1 MIKKNKPHS
10 INSVTEL
17 HRILS
22 LPAPEH
28 PLVSVIDLEKVERIN
43 AEDFPTVV
51 FNFYSVWL
59 EKDVKE
65 KIRYGQNFFDFD
77 EGMMIFIAPGQ
88 VLSTINHGKI
98 NGGIGLIFHSDFIRN
113 YPLAK
118 TINNYGYFSYA
129 VNEALHLSEKEEDII
144 KSIMQNISNEYRA
157 NIDKYSQDVIVSH
170 IELLLNYANRFYGRQ
185 FITRK
190 AVNHDLL
197 TRMEQLLNLY
207 FGKKVSLTKGLP
219 TVDHLARELNLSP
232 RYLSDMLRSLTG
244 QNAQQH
250 IHEKLVE
257 KAKEYLTTTNLSVA
271 EIAYELG
278 FEHSQSFSK
287 LFKRKTA
294 FTPLE
299 FKHSFN

>member
-1 MIKKNKPHS
+1 MKKNNPHN
-10 INSVTEL
+10 INSITEL

-22 LPAPEH
+22 LPNPEH
-28 PLVSVIDLEKVERIN
+28 PLVSVVDLEKVHRIN
-43 AEDFPTVV
+43 NKDFTSVV

-65 KIRYGQNFFDFD
+65 KIRYGQNYFDFD

-88 VLSTINHGKI
+88 VLSTINHRKI
-98 NGGIGLIFHSDFIRN
+98 GSGIGLIFHPDFIRN

-118 TINNYGYFSYA
+118 TIKDYGYFSYA

-144 KSIMQNISNEYRA
+144 KSIMQSISNEYRA

-170 IELLLNYANRFYGRQ
+170 IEVLLNYANRFYGRQ

-207 FGKKVSLTKGLP
+207 FDKKESLNKGLP
-219 TVDHLARELNLSP
+219 TVDYLASELNLSP

-271 EIAYELG
+271 EIAYQLG

-287 LFKRKTA
+287 LFKRKTT

>member
-1 MIKKNKPHS
+1 MKTNKPHA

-28 PLVSVIDLEKVERIN
+28 PLVSVVDLEKVHQIN
-43 AEDFPTVV
+43 IEDFTSVV

-59 EKDVKE
+59 EKDVTE
-65 KIRYGQNFFDFD
+65 KIRYGQNYFDFD
-77 EGMMIFIAPGQ
+77 EGTMIFIAPGQ
-88 VLSTINHGKI
+88 VLSAANHKI
-98 NGGIGLIFHSDFIRN
+98 SSGIGLIFHSDFIRN

-144 KSIMQNISNEYRA
+144 NSIMQNISNEYRT
-157 NIDKYSQDVIVSH
+157 NIDKYSQDLIVSH
-170 IELLLNYANRFYGRQ
+170 IEVLLNYANRFYGRQ

-190 AVNHDLL
+190 AANHDLL

-207 FGKKVSLTKGLP
+207 FDKKESLNKGLP
-219 TVDHLARELNLSP
+219 TVDYLASELNLSP

-244 QNAQQH
+244 QNGQQH

-257 KAKEYLTTTNLSVA
+257 KAKEYLTTTNLSIA
-271 EIAYELG
+271 EIAYQLG
-278 FEHSQSFSK
+278 FEHSQSFNK
-287 LFKRKTA
+287 LFKKKTTL
-294 FTPLE
+294 TPLE
-299 FKHSFN
+299 FRQSFN